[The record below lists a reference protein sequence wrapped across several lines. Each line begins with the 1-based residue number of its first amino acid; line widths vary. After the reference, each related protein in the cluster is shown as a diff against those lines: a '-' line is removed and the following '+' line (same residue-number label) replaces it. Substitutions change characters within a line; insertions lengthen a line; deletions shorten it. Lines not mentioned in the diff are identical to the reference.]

1 MSSRSGVL
9 PYLCR
14 IMEQSGKK
22 IILFD
27 GVCNLCNGAVQ
38 FIIKRDGG
46 DRFRFAALQSELG
59 QELCRARHID
69 TTQIDSIILIDPGIA
84 YYVKSDA
91 ALEIARELRG
101 YGWMPWLLGWIPRG
115 VRDAVYDLVA
125 RNRYRWFGKKD
136 QCMIPTPEL
145 QKKFL

>member
-1 MSSRSGVL
+1 MN
-9 PYLCR
+9 
-14 IMEQSGKK
+14 IEAEKK

-38 FIIKRDGG
+38 FIIRNDRR
-46 DRFRFAALQSELG
+46 DRFRFAALQSDLG
-59 QELCRARHID
+59 KELCRARHID
-69 TTQIDSIILIDPGIA
+69 TGQIDSIVLIDPGVA
-84 YYVKSDA
+84 YFIKSDA
-91 ALEIARELRG
+91 ALEIARQLPG
-101 YGWMPWLLGWIPRG
+101 YGLLPYMLGWLPRSL
-115 VRDAVYDLVA
+115 RDAVYDLVA